1 MASAAPQQ
9 QPPLPVPAP
18 AAALFASLYGDAS
31 NDPTGSREGILLN
44 PFLHHLTDNT
54 LNTDTNEIRNRVAQS
69 GSQHQF
75 IALSVVHGGRARL
88 YIAPHRWED
97 GLTANNPSLNNRFFA
112 FEGEL
117 INNTVGILLNW
128 IWEYSISS
136 ITNRPSPQLML
147 SLLPSLRT
155 LPFK

>member
-75 IALSVVHGGRARL
+75 IALSVVHGG
-88 YIAPHRWED
+88 
-97 GLTANNPSLNNRFFA
+97 
-112 FEGEL
+112 
-117 INNTVGILLNW
+117 
-128 IWEYSISS
+128 
-136 ITNRPSPQLML
+136 
-147 SLLPSLRT
+147 
-155 LPFK
+155 